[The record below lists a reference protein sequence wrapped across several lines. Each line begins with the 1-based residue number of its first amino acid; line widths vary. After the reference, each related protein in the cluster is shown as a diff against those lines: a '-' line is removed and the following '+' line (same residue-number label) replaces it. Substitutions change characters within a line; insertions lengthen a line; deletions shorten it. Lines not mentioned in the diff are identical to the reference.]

1 MFFLPVGC
9 VLFVLFAL
17 FLPLLLLL
25 LFFDVVTFGFER
37 LGVPPQAAVALLI
50 AMLVGSLI
58 NIPVSRRTVEYSR
71 ERRFGWFDVPVR
83 HQYGLAVNLGGAI
96 IPTGLSVYLLFRA
109 PFYPTLIATAV
120 MIVVCKFL
128 TRPVPGRGLAIPMLV
143 PPLLATGL
151 ALVLGGEAAPQVA
164 FISGVLGTLIGG
176 DLLNLGKA
184 RKLGAGIVSIGGA
197 GVFDGIFLIGIFS
210 VLLTAIPPLLGISW

>member
-96 IPTGLSVYLLFRA
+96 IPTGLSVYLLFQA

-184 RKLGAGIVSIGGA
+184 PKLGAGIVSIGGA

-210 VLLTAIPPLLGISW
+210 VLLTAIPPLLGISR

>member
-96 IPTGLSVYLLFRA
+96 IPIGLSVYLLFQA